1 MGRLSLV
8 LMVMVLSLS
17 ACAGSSTGGTGTGTA
32 GIQGKVLLG
41 PMCPVM
47 VAGSPCPDRPIE
59 ADIVVTSLDG
69 KTVATGHSDGDG
81 TYRLSLPPGSYT
93 VTAERSDGQ
102 LGAGKPITVDV
113 TAGAYVRLNLL
124 VDSGIR

>member
-1 MGRLSLV
+1 MRRVLLLV
-8 LMVMVLSLS
+8 SVLVLSLS
-17 ACAGSSTGGTGTGTA
+17 ACAGSSTRGTETGTT
-32 GIQGKVLLG
+32 GIEGKVLLG

-47 VAGSPCPDRPIE
+47 HAGSPCPDRPIE

-81 TYRLSLPPGSYT
+81 AYRIPLPPGSYT
-93 VTAERSDGQ
+93 VTAERTDGQ

-113 TAGAYVRLNLL
+113 TAGTYVRLNLS

>member
-1 MGRLSLV
+1 MRRLPLLVVLV
-8 LMVMVLSLS
+8 LFLS
-17 ACAGSSTGGTGTGTA
+17 ACAASSTGGTETGTA

-47 VAGSPCPDRPIE
+47 RAGSPCPDRPIE
-59 ADIVVTSLDG
+59 ADIVVTSPDG

-81 TYRLSLPPGSYT
+81 TYRIPLPPGTYT
-93 VTAERSDGQ
+93 VTAERTDGQ
-102 LGAGKPITVDV
+102 LGAGKPVTVDV
-113 TAGAYVRLNLL
+113 TAGTFVRLNLS